1 MKFKVMGVLIVIF
14 FLSGCGNAT
23 IANESESYINRE
35 DIMTIWAWDEN
46 FNIQAAN
53 MAIEKYQQTHEDAR
67 IEVVSMS
74 QEEAVARLK
83 SAIVS
88 GADNLLPDIVL
99 VEDYRIQHFLKS
111 YEEEFADL
119 SEIVHDDDFASYK
132 MGINQINGKIYGV
145 PFDSGVVGL
154 FYRVDYIEA
163 AGYREE
169 DMENL
174 TWEEYI
180 AIGKAVKR
188 ATGKDML
195 ALNPSDLPIIRMML
209 QSAGKWYCDKNG
221 EVYIANNQ
229 ALEGAIG
236 VYMDIVEAEIARPIS
251 DWSQF
256 IGTFQSGQV
265 ASVVS
270 GAWISSTILE
280 NEEQSGLWRVT
291 RLPAMTDQTGSQN
304 ASSVGGS
311 GWYVMENSRHKAQA
325 KQFLKET
332 FVLDKDLINQLVEAI
347 NLVSTLRSAEDSE
360 NYQKG
365 VDFYGGQRIFS
376 DFIEWTY
383 EIPTV
388 NYGADTY
395 GIEGYVAEAIQAIL
409 AGGDI
414 KETLRE
420 YQKLYL
426 QDAN

>member
-1 MKFKVMGVLIVIF
+1 MKYKVMGILIAVL
-14 FLSGCGNAT
+14 FLSGCGTA
-23 IANESESYINRE
+23 AAVNENEVPVNKE
-35 DIMTIWAWDEN
+35 ETMTIWAWDEN
-46 FNIQAAN
+46 FNIPAAN
-53 MAIEKYQQTHEDAR
+53 MAIERYRQTHEDAR

-99 VEDYRIQHFLKS
+99 IEDYRIQHFLKN

-119 SEIVHDDDFASYK
+119 SEIVHQDDFASYK
-132 MGINQINGKIYGV
+132 MGVNQINGKIYGV

-154 FYRVDYIEA
+154 FYRLDYIEA

-180 AIGKAVKR
+180 AIGKAVKE

-221 EVYIANNQ
+221 EVFIADNQ
-229 ALEGAIG
+229 ALEEAIG
-236 VYMDIVEAEIARPIS
+236 VYRDIVNAEIARPIS

-256 IGTFQSGQV
+256 IGTFQSGEV

-280 NEEQSGLWRVT
+280 TEEQNGLWRVT
-291 RLPAMTDQTGSQN
+291 RLPSMTRQAGAGN

-311 GWYVMENSRHKAQA
+311 GWYIMKNSRHKAEA
-325 KQFLKET
+325 KRFLKET
-332 FVLDKDLINQLVEAI
+332 FASDKDLINQLVEAI

-365 VDFYGGQRIFS
+365 VDFYGQQKIFS
-376 DFIEWTY
+376 DFIQWTY
-383 EIPTV
+383 EIPAV

-395 GIEGYVAEAIQAIL
+395 GMEGYVAEAIQAIL
-409 AGGDI
+409 AGGNIQD
-414 KETLRE
+414 TLME
-420 YQKLYL
+420 YQKLYQ
-426 QDAN
+426 QDVN